1 MTSLFHDIIFGPVHS
16 RRLGLSL
23 GVNLLPTDSKLCS
36 FDLHLLRMRLER
48 RTPRRT
54 AIQRPRRCPHA
65 ARSDA
70 APHGGGRHAARRHHL
85 RRQRRAD
92 PASRIRSGDR
102 RYDRPARRIVPVGQG
117 LGALERHPAPPRR
130 GAPRPAAG
138 GQQHSQTRL
147 GVRRHGAS
155 DEQPPKPRRTPSAA
169 SWSR

>member
-1 MTSLFHDIIFGPVHS
+1 MYFLHYDITISRHHFRPGALAAAGPFAGGEPPAD
-16 RRLGLSL
+16 RFET
-23 GVNLLPTDSKLCS
+23 LLVR
-36 FDLHLLRMRLER
+36 LHLLRMRLER

-85 RRQRRAD
+85 RRQRRAN

-102 RYDRPARRIVPVGQG
+102 RYDRPARHIVPVGQG

-130 GAPRPAAG
+130 GAPRPCCG
-138 GQQHSQTRL
+138 WTTTSSNSTR
-147 GVRRHGAS
+147 RS
-155 DEQPPKPRRTPSAA
+155 TPRRV
-169 SWSR
+169 